1 MTTAFQIG
9 AFQFDAFQEDAI
21 TGTISATDALD
32 TASITGGVLAEGSI
46 SATDQLDTA
55 NFVAEVA
62 VSGVID
68 TEDLPD
74 FAVISGANRV
84 DGYMLDTDELDT
96 ASITGSITV
105 AGSISTTDQAD
116 TADITSEPL
125 VDGSISATDALDTAD
140 ISGQVVY
147 PTITGDISTLD
158 QADTAN
164 FVGETAAADTHDGFT
179 ADEIKRF
186 KKIQKKLAIAEA
198 QKVQQRL
205 DKRKQRRL
213 AIQSQIDPENVA
225 NVNKT
230 KVESREEVKSGKPP
244 VDLGKLNAEI
254 ARLERQKAQL
264 MLTVKLRNDLA
275 TAQMALAIHEA
286 KIREQ
291 ELDDE
296 TALLML
302 L

>member
-32 TASITGGVLAEGSI
+32 TASINAALLVSGSI
-46 SATDQLDTA
+46 SATDALDTA
-55 NFVAEVA
+55 TITAEIA
-62 VSGVID
+62 VSGVIS

-84 DGYMLDTDELDT
+84 DGYILDTDALDT
-96 ASITGSITV
+96 ATITGSV
-105 AGSISTTDQAD
+105 AVSGAISTTDQAD
-116 TADITSEPL
+116 TADITSESL

-140 ISGQVVY
+140 ITGSVVY
-147 PTITGDISTLD
+147 PSITGDISTLD

-164 FVGETAAADTHDGFT
+164 FVGETAASDTHDGFT
-179 ADEIKRF
+179 ADEIKRL

-198 QKVQQRL
+198 QKIQQRL
-205 DKRKQRRL
+205 NKRQQRRL
-213 AIQSQIDPENVA
+213 AIQAQVDPQKVA
-225 NVNKT
+225 QLNET

-244 VDLGKLNAEI
+244 VDLNKLNAEI

-264 MLTVKLRNDLA
+264 MLTVKLRSDLA
-275 TAQMALAIHEA
+275 NAQMALAIHEA